1 MMMYVM
7 SAMMILFF
15 YNAPSGLTLYIMAS
29 NFFGLLEQHRI
40 RKHLRE
46 EEERGDKPGGLGKST
61 GRKSIRM
68 PKFLQ
73 KLEKMADDAKKK

>member
-1 MMMYVM
+1 MMYVM

-29 NFFGLLEQHRI
+29 NFFGLIEQHRI

-46 EEERGDKPGGLGKST
+46 EEERGGPAARKPDKPTGG
-61 GRKSIRM
+61 RSIRK

-73 KLEKMADDAKKK
+73 KLEKMAEDARKK